1 MKREEHKMAI
11 FTKEQIRQLI
21 KDNNLKEAKDIQGM
35 LKNMFAETLQEML
48 EAELDE
54 ELGYTKYDYKSKQT
68 ANSRNGHSKKK
79 VTSDQGPMDIKIP
92 RDREGEFSP
101 QVVKKHENDVSGIE
115 DQILSMYAKGMSVR
129 DIQDHLQ
136 NIYGIEASPTLIS
149 RITDR
154 IMPLV
159 TEWQNRPLE
168 PVYAIVF
175 MDAVHF
181 KVRTD
186 GRIINKAAYVAIGIN
201 LDGKKDVLGIWIGEN
216 ESAKY
221 WLNIIN
227 ELKNRGVKDI
237 LIASIDGLSGF
248 SEAIR
253 AAFPETEIQR
263 CIIHQIRSSTKY
275 ISYKDLKSFTSDLK
289 LIYRSVNE
297 DEALQQLE
305 FLEEKWGSKYAI
317 AINSWKKNWVELAT
331 FFKYPQ
337 EVRTLIYT
345 NNAIEGYNRQL
356 RKVTKAK
363 SSFPTDEA
371 LLKMLYL
378 ATMDILK
385 KWTTRIKNWSIVLA
399 QLSVYFG
406 NRLEGH
412 I

>member
-54 ELGYTKYDYKSKQT
+54 ELGYTRYDYKSKQT
-68 ANSRNGHSKKK
+68 SNSRNGHSKKK
-79 VTSDQGPMDIKIP
+79 VTSDQGPMDLKIP

-168 PVYAIVF
+168 PIYAIVF

-201 LDGKKDVLGIWIGEN
+201 LDGKKDVLGIWSGEN

-297 DEALQQLE
+297 EEALQQLD
-305 FLEEKWGSKYAI
+305 FLEEKWGSKYAV

-406 NRLEGH
+406 DRLEGH

>member
-11 FTKEQIRQLI
+11 FNKEQIRQLI

-54 ELGYTKYDYKSKQT
+54 ELGYSKYDYKSKQT
-68 ANSRNGHSKKK
+68 SNSRNGHSKKK
-79 VTSDQGPMDIKIP
+79 VTSDQGPMDLKIP

-168 PVYAIVF
+168 PIYAIVF

-181 KVRTD
+181 KVKTD

-297 DEALQQLE
+297 EEALQQLD

-385 KWTTRIKNWSIVLA
+385 KWTSRIKNWSVVLA

-406 NRLEGH
+406 DRLEGH

>member
-54 ELGYTKYDYKSKQT
+54 ELGYTRYDYKSKQT
-68 ANSRNGHSKKK
+68 SNSRNGHSKKK
-79 VTSDQGPMDIKIP
+79 VTSDQGPMDLKIP

-168 PVYAIVF
+168 PIYAIVF

-201 LDGKKDVLGIWIGEN
+201 LDGKKDVLGIWSGEN

-297 DEALQQLE
+297 DEALQQLD
-305 FLEEKWGSKYAI
+305 FLEEKWGSKYAV

-406 NRLEGH
+406 DRLEGH

>member
-54 ELGYTKYDYKSKQT
+54 ELGYTRYDYKSKQT
-68 ANSRNGHSKKK
+68 SNSRNGHSKKK
-79 VTSDQGPMDIKIP
+79 VTSDQGPMDLKIP
-92 RDREGEFSP
+92 RDREGEFRP

-129 DIQDHLQ
+129 NIQDHLQ

-168 PVYAIVF
+168 PIYAIVF

-263 CIIHQIRSSTKY
+263 CIIYQIRSSTKY

-289 LIYRSVNE
+289 LLYRSVNE
-297 DEALQQLE
+297 EEALQQLD
-305 FLEEKWGSKYAI
+305 FLEEKWGSKYAV

-406 NRLEGH
+406 DRLEGH

>member
-68 ANSRNGHSKKK
+68 SNSRNGHSKKK
-79 VTSDQGPMDIKIP
+79 VTSDQGPMDLKIP

-305 FLEEKWGSKYAI
+305 IIEEKWGSKYAL
-317 AINSWKKNWVELAT
+317 S
-331 FFKYPQ
+331 
-337 EVRTLIYT
+337 LI
-345 NNAIEGYNRQL
+345 
-356 RKVTKAK
+356 
-363 SSFPTDEA
+363 
-371 LLKMLYL
+371 
-378 ATMDILK
+378 
-385 KWTTRIKNWSIVLA
+385 
-399 QLSVYFG
+399 
-406 NRLEGH
+406 
-412 I
+412 

>member
-54 ELGYTKYDYKSKQT
+54 ELGYTRYDYKSKQT
-68 ANSRNGHSKKK
+68 SNSRNGHSKKK
-79 VTSDQGPMDIKIP
+79 VTSDQGPMDLKIP

-168 PVYAIVF
+168 PIYAIVF

-201 LDGKKDVLGIWIGEN
+201 LDGKKDVLGIWSGEN

-305 FLEEKWGSKYAI
+305 ILEEKWGSKYAV

-406 NRLEGH
+406 DRLEGH

>member
-1 MKREEHKMAI
+1 MAI

-54 ELGYTKYDYKSKQT
+54 ELGYTRYDYKSKQT
-68 ANSRNGHSKKK
+68 SNSRNGHSKKK
-79 VTSDQGPMDIKIP
+79 VTSDQGPMDLKIP

-168 PVYAIVF
+168 PIYAIVF

-201 LDGKKDVLGIWIGEN
+201 LDGKKDVLGIWSGEN

-297 DEALQQLE
+297 EEALQQLD
-305 FLEEKWGSKYAI
+305 FLEEKWGSKYAV

-406 NRLEGH
+406 DRLEGH

>member
-68 ANSRNGHSKKK
+68 TNSRNGHSKKK
-79 VTSDQGPMDIKIP
+79 VTSDQGPMNLKIP

-221 WLNIIN
+221 WLSIIN

-305 FLEEKWGSKYAI
+305 IIEEKWGSKYAI

-406 NRLEGH
+406 DRLEGH

>member
-1 MKREEHKMAI
+1 MAI

-54 ELGYTKYDYKSKQT
+54 ELGYTRYDYKSKQT
-68 ANSRNGHSKKK
+68 SNSRNGHSKKK
-79 VTSDQGPMDIKIP
+79 VTSDQGPMDLKIP

-168 PVYAIVF
+168 PIYAIVF

-201 LDGKKDVLGIWIGEN
+201 LDGKKDVLGIWSGEN

-297 DEALQQLE
+297 DEALQQLD
-305 FLEEKWGSKYAI
+305 FLEEKWGSKYAV

-406 NRLEGH
+406 DRLEGH